1 MGLFDMLRARSGN
14 RPAHLIARIAD
25 EPQMTLHGG
34 NTYMTFHLEETS
46 GKEFR
51 LKMLP
56 TTPKRRRGERVD
68 LTYHE
73 DAAGIAWVD
82 ALTAAP
88 DAEATRRRNQEYLAS
103 IEAAGR
109 IKETR

>member
-1 MGLFDMLRARSGN
+1 MGLFDMLRARSGH
-14 RPAHLIARIAD
+14 RPVQLIGRIAD
-25 EPQMTLHGG
+25 EPQLATHDGVK
-34 NTYMTFHLEETS
+34 YMVFHLEEGS

-68 LTYHE
+68 LTYHD

-82 ALTAAP
+82 AMTAAP
-88 DAEATRRRNQEYLAS
+88 DADATRRRNQEYLAS
-103 IEAAGR
+103 IEASRRRTGS
-109 IKETR
+109 

>member
-1 MGLFDMLRARSGN
+1 MGLLDMLRARSGH
-14 RPAHLIARIAD
+14 RPVQLVARIAD
-25 EPQMTLHGG
+25 DPQIATHGG
-34 NTYMTFHLEETS
+34 ATYMVFHLEEAS

-68 LTYHE
+68 LTYHDE
-73 DAAGIAWVD
+73 DGIAWVD
-82 ALTAAP
+82 AMTAAP

-103 IEAAGR
+103 IEASRTNQG
-109 IKETR
+109 

>member
-1 MGLFDMLRARSGN
+1 MGLFDMLRARSGR
-14 RPAHLIARIAD
+14 RPVQIVSRIVDDPQIASLD
-25 EPQMTLHGG
+25 GG
-34 NTYMTFHLEETS
+34 RYMIFHLEDPA

-56 TTPKRRRGERVD
+56 TTLRRRAGERVN

-82 ALTAAP
+82 GLTAAP
-88 DAEATRRRNQEYLAS
+88 DPDATRRRNQEYLAS
-103 IEAAGR
+103 IEANRAHHG
-109 IKETR
+109 

>member
-1 MGLFDMLRARSGN
+1 MGLFEKLRARSGH
-14 RPAHLIARIAD
+14 RPVQLVGRIAD
-25 EPQMTLHGG
+25 EPQFA
-34 NTYMTFHLEETS
+34 TYDGMKYLVFHLEEAS

-73 DAAGIAWVD
+73 DTAGIAWVD
-82 ALTAAP
+82 AMTAAP
-88 DAEATRRRNQEYLAS
+88 DADATRRRNQEYLAS
-103 IEAAGR
+103 IEARRASQG
-109 IKETR
+109 

>member
-1 MGLFDMLRARSGN
+1 MGLFDMLRARSGH
-14 RPAHLIARIAD
+14 RPVQLVGRIAD
-25 EPQMTLHGG
+25 DPQITTHGG
-34 NTYMTFHLEETS
+34 ATYMVFHLEEAS
-46 GKEFR
+46 GTEFR

-68 LTYHE
+68 LTYRDE
-73 DAAGIAWVD
+73 GGVAWVD

-103 IEAAGR
+103 IEARRTNQG
-109 IKETR
+109 